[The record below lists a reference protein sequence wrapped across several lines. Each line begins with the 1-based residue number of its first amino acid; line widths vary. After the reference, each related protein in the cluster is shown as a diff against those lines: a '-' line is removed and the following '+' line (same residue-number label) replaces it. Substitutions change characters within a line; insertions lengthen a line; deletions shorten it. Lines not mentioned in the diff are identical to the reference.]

1 MLTNHTQFPLIS
13 IVLATYN
20 GAKFLRTQL
29 DSVLQQD
36 YPNLEIIVTDDNSS
50 DDTLAIIES
59 YQSKH
64 PFIQIIKSRT
74 NQGYIKNFEQGCKL
88 AKGKYVALCDQDDQ
102 WHPQKISKL
111 YAAIGDAALVYA
123 NSILCNENLEPI
135 GVTIADRVTCKNFSS
150 PLEQAIFCRI
160 YGHAMLIRNEF
171 LQRIF
176 PFPTIIPHDWWIA
189 YTATVNGGIRYIPG
203 QLAWYRQHSNNVF
216 GAVGGKRNKAQAA
229 QVALKEKRIAQERI
243 ELFYSYCPAE
253 LTQEKMVLA
262 KLNQYYHESGLFN
275 NLQRMIL
282 FFKYHQQL
290 LASKKRSQL
299 RQWLFCLKM
308 FVKII

>member
-1 MLTNHTQFPLIS
+1 MLTNQTQFPLIS

-64 PFIQIIKSRT
+64 PFIQIIKSTT
-74 NQGYIKNFEQGCKL
+74 NQGYIKNFEQGCML
-88 AKGKYVALCDQDDQ
+88 AKGEYVALCDQDDQ

-123 NSILCNENLEPI
+123 NSVLCNENMEPI
-135 GVTIADRVTCKNFSS
+135 GVTIADRVNCKNFSS

-171 LQRIF
+171 LQGIF

-189 YTATVNGGIRYIPG
+189 YTATVNGGIRYIPD

-216 GAVGGKRNKAQAA
+216 GAVGGKRNKAQEA
-229 QVALKEKRIAQERI
+229 QAALKEKQIAQE
-243 ELFYSYCPAE
+243 E
-253 LTQEKMVLA
+253 
-262 KLNQYYHESGLFN
+262 N
-275 NLQRMIL
+275 
-282 FFKYHQQL
+282 
-290 LASKKRSQL
+290 
-299 RQWLFCLKM
+299 
-308 FVKII
+308 

>member
-1 MLTNHTQFPLIS
+1 MLTNQKPFPLIS

-36 YPNLEIIVTDDNSS
+36 YPNLEIIVSDDNST
-50 DDTLAIIES
+50 DDTLAIVES
-59 YQSKH
+59 YQLQHS
-64 PFIQIIKSRT
+64 FIQIIKSAA

-88 AKGKYVALCDQDDQ
+88 AKGEYVALCDQDDQ

-111 YAAIGDAALVYA
+111 YNAIGDAALVYA
-123 NSILCNENLEPI
+123 NSVLCNESMEPI
-135 GVTIADRVTCKNFSS
+135 GVTIADRVNCKNFSS

-171 LQRIF
+171 LQQIF
-176 PFPTIIPHDWWIA
+176 PFPSIIPHDWWIA
-189 YTATVNGGIRYIPG
+189 YTATVNGGIRYIPD

-216 GAVGGKRNKAQAA
+216 GAVGGKRNKTQEAQA
-229 QVALKEKRIAQERI
+229 ALKEKQIAQERI
-243 ELFYSYCPAE
+243 ELFYSYCPSHLAK
-253 LTQEKMVLA
+253 EKMVLS
-262 KLNQYYHESGLFN
+262 KLNQYYHGSGFVN
-275 NLQRMIL
+275 NVQRMVL

-308 FVKII
+308 LVKII

>member
-1 MLTNHTQFPLIS
+1 MLTNQTQFPLIS

-64 PFIQIIKSRT
+64 PFIQIIKSTT
-74 NQGYIKNFEQGCKL
+74 NQGYIKNFEQGCML
-88 AKGKYVALCDQDDQ
+88 AKGEYVALCDQDDQ

-111 YAAIGDAALVYA
+111 YQAIGDAALVYA
-123 NSILCNENLEPI
+123 NSVLCNEKMEPI
-135 GVTIADRVTCKNFSS
+135 GVTIADRVNCKNFSS

-171 LQRIF
+171 LQGIF

-189 YTATVNGGIRYIPG
+189 YTATVNGGIRYIPE

-216 GAVGGKRNKAQAA
+216 GAVGGKRNKAQEA
-229 QVALKEKRIAQERI
+229 QAALKEKQIAQKRM
-243 ELFYSYCPAE
+243 ELFHAYCPSE

-262 KLNQYYHESGLFN
+262 KLNQYYRGSGIIN
-275 NLQRMIL
+275 NLQRMVL

-290 LASKKRSQL
+290 LASKKRSRL

>member
-1 MLTNHTQFPLIS
+1 MLTNQTPFPLIS

-36 YPNLEIIVTDDNSS
+36 YPNLEIIVSDDNST
-50 DDTLAIIES
+50 DDTVAIIES
-59 YQSKH
+59 YQQLNTS
-64 PFIQIIKSRT
+64 IQLVCSNT

-88 AKGKYVALCDQDDQ
+88 AKGEYVALCDQDDQ

-123 NSILCNENLEPI
+123 NSILCNEKMEPI
-135 GVTIADRVTCKNFSS
+135 GVTIADRVTCKDFSS

-160 YGHAMLIRNEF
+160 YGHAMLIKNQF
-171 LQRIF
+171 LQHIF

-189 YTATVNGGIRYIPG
+189 YTATVNGGIRYIPD

-216 GAVGGKRNKAQAA
+216 GAVGGKRNKTQEAQA
-229 QVALKEKRIAQERI
+229 ALKEKQIAQERI
-243 ELFYSYCPAE
+243 ALFYSYCP
-253 LTQEKMVLA
+253 TQLSNEKSVLA
-262 KLNQYYHESGLFN
+262 KLNQYYHGSGILN
-275 NLQRMIL
+275 SVQRMLL
-282 FFKYHQQL
+282 FFKYHPQL
-290 LASKKRSQL
+290 LASKKRSRF

-308 FVKII
+308 FAKIV